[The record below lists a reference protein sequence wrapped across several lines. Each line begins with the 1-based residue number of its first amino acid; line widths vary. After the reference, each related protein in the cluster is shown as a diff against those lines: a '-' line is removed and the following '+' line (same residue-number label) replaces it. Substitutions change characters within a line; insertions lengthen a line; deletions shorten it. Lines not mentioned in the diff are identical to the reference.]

1 MTDTNK
7 VVQPGMTTQQAAV
20 WFNSQVQRAS
30 QYLANQGVT
39 IAKVDQDKSTYVA
52 PLFAIL
58 SIRSADKK
66 RFWVIVGD
74 LPTDFIPV
82 NTAKDARQAL
92 RHFALHWQL
101 KAEQMIQAGL
111 RDKIQRD
118 YAQLLVTKSEAIY
131 PFIDNS
137 SIWQH
142 TS

>member
-7 VVQPGMTTQQAAV
+7 VVQPGMNTQQAAV
-20 WFNSQVQRAS
+20 WFNSQVQRAT

-39 IAKVDQDKSTYVA
+39 LTKVDQDKSTYVA
-52 PLFAIL
+52 PLFTIL
-58 SIRSADKK
+58 RIRSADRK

-74 LPTDFIPV
+74 LPTDFTADG
-82 NTAKDARQAL
+82 TAKNAREAL

-111 RDKIQRD
+111 RDKIQQD

-131 PFIDNS
+131 PFVDNS
-137 SIWQH
+137 SLWQK
-142 TS
+142 